1 MWVWLLWAGRNGNG
15 KRLRCLECQFCKM
28 ENSSGDWVQNNM
40 KGLYATEHFKNHCD
54 GKFHICVFYT
64 IVKKKEY
71 LRPRILN

>member
-1 MWVWLLWAGRNGNG
+1 
-15 KRLRCLECQFCKM
+15 M